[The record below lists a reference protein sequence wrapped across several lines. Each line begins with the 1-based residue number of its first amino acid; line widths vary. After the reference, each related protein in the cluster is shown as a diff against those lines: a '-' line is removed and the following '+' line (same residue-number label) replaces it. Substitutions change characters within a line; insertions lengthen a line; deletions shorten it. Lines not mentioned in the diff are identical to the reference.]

1 MPPPL
6 APTRGMPEAINLTFI
21 AGPAD
26 RQSTQGIDSDSA
38 AAENRLEAEV
48 KAKGLTV
55 HSWNF

>member
-1 MPPPL
+1 MIDEAGTPPPL

-38 AAENRLEAEV
+38 AAE
-48 KAKGLTV
+48 
-55 HSWNF
+55 